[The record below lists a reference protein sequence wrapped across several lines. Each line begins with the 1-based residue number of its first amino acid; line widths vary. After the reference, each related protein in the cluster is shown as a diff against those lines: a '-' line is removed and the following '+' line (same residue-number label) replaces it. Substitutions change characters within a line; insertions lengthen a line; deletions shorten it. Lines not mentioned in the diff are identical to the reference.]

1 MWGGILSCRENPND
15 SADNTEPPNPLTFSF
30 IDSAF
35 PTDTGLYWG
44 ETGIL
49 QPSLTNGEVVDSDGW
64 NYKSVTRDGTP
75 IYVGTDTTYVSLDT
89 SGDYAG
95 YLRIKF
101 TIEDDKYNNYVDGEY
116 LAGSTEYK
124 VEVSGTSTEG
134 TEYSNT
140 FTYELSNVGLE
151 FVVISYDEE
160 SKGYEL
166 GFRFITSFEGMF
178 TEAVLNSIDLWLLIL
193 ARDRS
198 LHSAQIGQFDVFT
211 TGAPSATSPDT
222 DDVYRRIVK
231 IDGSSLYATSF
242 RISYTVNSESNP
254 EKSHI
259 YYITIKDDA
268 RTGAL
273 VGQSFVLPIDKLLPS
288 LATLATI
295 DYTIDAR
302 GVSAKKRE

>member
-1 MWGGILSCRENPND
+1 MLSCGPNN
-15 SADNTEPPNPLTFSF
+15 STDNTKPSEPPNPLTFTF

-35 PTDTGLYWG
+35 PTDTELYWG

-64 NYKSVTRDGTP
+64 NYKSVTRDDEP

-124 VEVSGTSTEG
+124 VEVSGTSTAG

-140 FTYELSNVGLE
+140 FTYELSNVGMQI
-151 FVVISYDEE
+151 VVISYDEE
-160 SKGYEL
+160 AKGYEL
-166 GFRFITSFEGMF
+166 GFRFIPSFEGMF
-178 TEAVLNSIDLWLLIL
+178 TEAIYNSIYVLYFRFRLNSQENFSALCTYGSGSLIL
-193 ARDRS
+193 TNRV
-198 LHSAQIGQFDVFT
+198 L
-211 TGAPSATSPDT
+211 SATSTDT

-231 IDGSSLYATSF
+231 ADGSSLYATNFDINFSVEF
-242 RISYTVNSESNP
+242 TTNSIFP
-254 EKSHI
+254 SH
-259 YYITIKDDA
+259 YYPITIKDDA
-268 RTGAL
+268 GTGSL
-273 VGQSFVLPIDKLLPS
+273 VGQNFVLPIDKHLRS
-288 LATLATI
+288 LNETI
-295 DYTIDAR
+295 DYTIDAT